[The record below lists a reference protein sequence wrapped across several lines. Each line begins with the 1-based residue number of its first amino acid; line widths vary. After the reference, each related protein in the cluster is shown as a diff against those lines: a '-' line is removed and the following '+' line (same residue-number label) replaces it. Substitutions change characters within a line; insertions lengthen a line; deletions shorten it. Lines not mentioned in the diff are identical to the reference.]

1 MKLLIE
7 ICNLPGRHMEQQRGR
22 WKCWLRAASAVCSRW
37 TNYGTRVIV
46 TASSSRVYDLG
57 NVKGILKNR
66 ENDIS
71 WSFRFHL
78 IVALAV
84 IECRLRGFLT
94 RIFTFPFQYI
104 VLLILVFVLELSAG
118 TLAYIYERN
127 VEEELNMT
135 LSDTFTQN
143 YAVSE
148 RHSKAIDLMQQNFLC
163 CGAFRFEEYRQS
175 VWLKS
180 KRKDLIRS
188 IEDRVVPDS
197 CCMSMVTG
205 CGSSDHPSNIP
216 YTVRTEIFAI
226 VWFFFNNSS
235 PSGLHL

>member
-1 MKLLIE
+1 MKFV
-7 ICNLPGRHMEQQRGR
+7 ICLCDTWNSNVFDGLFITRRF
-22 WKCWLRAASAVCSRW
+22 CASRW

-46 TASSSRVYDLG
+46 TVSSSWAYDLG
-57 NVKGILKNR
+57 CGEKILESR
-66 ENDIS
+66 ENDGS
-71 WSFRFHL
+71 GSLRFHL

-84 IECRLRGFLT
+84 IECRLRGFLI
-94 RIFTFPFQYI
+94 RISFFSFQYI
-104 VLLILVFVLELSAG
+104 VLLILVFLLELSAG

-135 LSDTFTQN
+135 LNDTFIQN

-148 RHSKAIDLMQQNFLC
+148 RHSKAIDLMQQNFVC
-163 CGAFRFEEYRQS
+163 CGAIRFEEYRQS

-197 CCMSMVTG
+197 CCISMAVG
-205 CGSSDHPSNIP
+205 CGRSEHPSNIP
-216 YTVRTEIFAI
+216 YTVRTGELSNRLIFI
-226 VWFFFNNSS
+226 YISS
-235 PSGLHL
+235 LTGLHL